1 MPTRRLDDRIREI
14 CGQISAVGRDPHS
27 TDQEVEILLKK
38 LQEAI
43 HEKVQRVRIIAT
55 NKLLQGNDA
64 DKQDRAKSLGR
75 TARPLGQDRLT
86 SAQPDFRSET
96 TVFRNA

>member
-14 CGQISAVGRDPHS
+14 CAQISAVGRDPES
-27 TDQEVEILLKK
+27 TDQEVEILLQK

-43 HEKVQRVRIIAT
+43 HQKVQRVRIIAT

-64 DKQDRAKSLGR
+64 DKQDRRSRLDE
-75 TARPLGQDRLT
+75 PLG
-86 SAQPDFRSET
+86 P
-96 TVFRNA
+96 

>member
-14 CGQISAVGRDPHS
+14 CAQISAVGRDPHS
-27 TDQEVEILLKK
+27 TDQEVEILLQK

-43 HEKVQRVRIIAT
+43 HQKVQRVRIIAS

-64 DKQDRAKSLGR
+64 DKQDRR
-75 TARPLGQDRLT
+75 TRMDEPLG
-86 SAQPDFRSET
+86 P
-96 TVFRNA
+96 